1 MIPAIRPRLAPSPA
15 LLLAALAGAL
25 STLSFAPL
33 GWWGL
38 QFITL
43 AALFALVERAATV
56 RQAALLGWAFS
67 FGWMAG
73 GIWWLFI
80 SLHRYGGLPAWIAVA
95 AVLLL
100 ATVMGLYAAA
110 SMGAGR
116 WLQQRGASRAVL
128 LLVALPVLWMLS
140 EWVRG
145 WLFTGFPWIVSGYAH
160 TDGVLAGF
168 APLVGVY
175 GIGWLAALL
184 AGCIVLRDR
193 RALAMAILVI
203 AAGLGLAQVSWTQPH
218 GKPISVRLLQGNVP
232 QEMKFAHGQV
242 QAALDMYRQ
251 MMTEQAADLVA
262 TPETALPMLAHRL
275 PADYLPMLQQF
286 ATRTGSHVLL
296 GIPVSDGPDNY
307 ANSVLGFA
315 PSPALAANAPQ
326 AAPAPGPAAA
336 YRYDKHHLVP
346 FGEFIPP
353 GSLWFVRMMN
363 IPLGDFTRGRLL
375 QAPFTVKDQRI
386 LPNICYEDLF
396 GEEIAEQLADRWF
409 AGELPATILLNLSN
423 IAWFGDTI
431 ALPQHLQI
439 SRMRSLETGRPMLRS
454 TNTGVTAVIDHRGA
468 VAARLPDN
476 QRATLAAQVQG
487 MQGWTPY
494 MLGGNLPILALA
506 AALLLLTWRALRRT
520 STSGA
525 GKTR

>member
-1 MIPAIRPRLAPSPA
+1 MP
-15 LLLAALAGAL
+15 LAALAGAL
-25 STLSFAPL
+25 STLSFAPF
-33 GWWGL
+33 GWWPL

-43 AALFALVERAATV
+43 ALLFALVERAATA
-56 RQAALLGWAFS
+56 RQAFFIGWAFS
-67 FGWMAG
+67 FGWMASG
-73 GIWWLFI
+73 VWWLFI
-80 SLHRYGGLPAWIAVA
+80 SLHRYGGLPAWMAVIAVA
-95 AVLLL
+95 LL
-100 ATVMGLYAAA
+100 AAAMGVYAAA

-116 WLQQRGASRAVL
+116 WLRQRGASRAML
-128 LLVALPVLWMLS
+128 LLVVLPVLWMLS

-175 GIGWLAALL
+175 GIGWLVALL
-184 AGCIVLRDR
+184 AGCIVLLDR
-193 RALAMAILVI
+193 RALAVAILVMV
-203 AAGLGLAQVSWTQPH
+203 AGLGLRQMTWTQPH
-218 GKPISVRLLQGNVP
+218 GNPISVRLVQGNVP
-232 QEMKFAHGQV
+232 QELKFAHGQV

-251 MMTEQAADLVA
+251 MITEQAADLVA

-275 PADYLPMLQQF
+275 PAGYLSTLYQF
-286 ATRTGSHVLL
+286 VNRTGTHVLL
-296 GIPVSDGPDNY
+296 GVPVSDGPQSY
-307 ANSVLGFA
+307 ANSVLG
-315 PSPALAANAPQ
+315 LAPQ
-326 AAPAPGPAAA
+326 AGAAPAPGQAATPAPVPSPL

-363 IPLGDFTRGRLL
+363 IPLGDFTRGRVL
-375 QAPFTVKDQRI
+375 QAPFAVKDQRV

-396 GEEIAEQLADRWF
+396 GEEIAEQLAARWF
-409 AGELPATILLNLSN
+409 AGELPATILLNVSN

-454 TNTGVTAVIDHRGA
+454 TNTGVTAFIGHRGTVLA
-468 VAARLPDN
+468 QLPAY

-494 MLGGNLPILALA
+494 MLGGNLPVLALA
-506 AALLLLTWRALRRT
+506 VAMLLATWRAIRRNGA
-520 STSGA
+520 SGT